1 MKLRPYQQHAVD
13 NVISELETN
22 KSTLLVLP
30 TGGGKTVVFSKIT
43 EHFISSGRVMV
54 IAHREELIR
63 QAAAKI
69 HAITGY
75 HPAVEMASEWS
86 AEDGFS
92 KPKIV
97 VSSVQT
103 LCTGRVMRFDPNE
116 FSLLI
121 TDECFPAGT
130 LVDGKPIETIEV
142 GDVVNSVNHKT
153 GRIERK
159 KVTSKMRNTTH
170 TPLVDV
176 KLSDGRTVTCT
187 PGHPFWTPDGYV
199 SAMSLLRGSMV
210 ATITHDHIHEYLYSL
225 PSQVHRDM
233 QQKDVFA
240 RVPHRPDA
248 EPSREVGRPMLM
260 VQGSNR
266 ATITA
271 RKDDVQE
278 NGQSVLWQRVPSE
291 VDFKELFHEH
301 GKDQQQGRSHSVGQN
316 EEAKPD
322 EDGRR
327 EGEGINQTPR
337 YRMEADYSQG
347 KWSRDDCART
357 VVCISD
363 RMEPGLRQ
371 DRGAYGAWVSHLL
384 QGGCRER
391 SIEDC
396 CRDRREFT
404 QGSVSSA
411 AGQEERGT
419 VEVAWVESVSVH
431 ERASGA
437 GCDEVCAGSVV
448 FNLEVEDNH
457 NYFANG
463 ILVHNCHHSTA
474 ASYSSV
480 YAHMLSGRCKHLGV
494 TATPDRADEQA
505 LGKVYQTVAYDYELP
520 QIIADGWLVP
530 IKQRLVT
537 VTGLNYSN
545 VKTTAG
551 DLNQGDVAAAQ
562 ANETILHEMIHPIV
576 ELAGTRKTIVFATP
590 GSKKPTESDD
600 GFHIAE
606 RMTEIINRYKP
617 NSARRVSQ
625 DTPKDVRRQM
635 LMDFADGK
643 FQYLVNVGVLTE
655 GFDDPSI
662 EVVAITRPTK
672 SRSLFAQ
679 MIGRGTR
686 PLPGVVDLY
695 EHAHERRHAIATS
708 GKPHI
713 EVLDFVGNSGRHK
726 LITTADILGGK
737 YEQEVIDRA
746 EKKAKEETVDMSEA
760 LQEAHDELKAER
772 EKAKRARILAQTKF
786 KVESVDPFDVFDIQ
800 PVRERQWDIGKPPTT
815 AQLLALQKLGIPV
828 VKDLSRSRAGQ
839 LLSEAYRR
847 VDEGLV
853 SFKQIAKGAKPD
865 MKLTEL
871 NQDRF
876 KNWTVKYQNVVSP
889 SGQP

>member
-1 MKLRPYQQHAVD
+1 
-13 NVISELETN
+13 
-22 KSTLLVLP
+22 
-30 TGGGKTVVFSKIT
+30 
-43 EHFISSGRVMV
+43 
-54 IAHREELIR
+54 
-63 QAAAKI
+63 
-69 HAITGY
+69 
-75 HPAVEMASEWS
+75 
-86 AEDGFS
+86 
-92 KPKIV
+92 
-97 VSSVQT
+97 
-103 LCTGRVMRFDPNE
+103 
-116 FSLLI
+116 
-121 TDECFPAGT
+121 
-130 LVDGKPIETIEV
+130 
-142 GDVVNSVNHKT
+142 
-153 GRIERK
+153 
-159 KVTSKMRNTTH
+159 
-170 TPLVDV
+170 
-176 KLSDGRTVTCT
+176 
-187 PGHPFWTPDGYV
+187 
-199 SAMSLLRGSMV
+199 
-210 ATITHDHIHEYLYSL
+210 
-225 PSQVHRDM
+225 
-233 QQKDVFA
+233 
-240 RVPHRPDA
+240 
-248 EPSREVGRPMLM
+248 
-260 VQGSNR
+260 
-266 ATITA
+266 
-271 RKDDVQE
+271 
-278 NGQSVLWQRVPSE
+278 
-291 VDFKELFHEH
+291 
-301 GKDQQQGRSHSVGQN
+301 
-316 EEAKPD
+316 
-322 EDGRR
+322 
-327 EGEGINQTPR
+327 
-337 YRMEADYSQG
+337 
-347 KWSRDDCART
+347 
-357 VVCISD
+357 
-363 RMEPGLRQ
+363 
-371 DRGAYGAWVSHLL
+371 
-384 QGGCRER
+384 
-391 SIEDC
+391 
-396 CRDRREFT
+396 
-404 QGSVSSA
+404 
-411 AGQEERGT
+411 
-419 VEVAWVESVSVH
+419 
-431 ERASGA
+431 
-437 GCDEVCAGSVV
+437 V
-448 FNLEVEDNH
+448 FNLEVENNH

-474 ASYSSV
+474 VSYSSV
-480 YAHMLSGRCKHLGV
+480 YAHMLSDRCKHLGV

-505 LGKVYQTVAYDYELP
+505 LGKVFQTVAYDYELP

-606 RMTEIINRYKP
+606 RMTEILNRYKP

-625 DTPKDVRRQM
+625 DTPKDIRRQM
-635 LMDFADGK
+635 LKDFADGK

-672 SRSLFAQ
+672 SRSLYAQ

-686 PLPGVVDLY
+686 PLPGTVDQY
-695 EHAHERRHAIATS
+695 EHAHERKHAIATS
-708 GKPHI
+708 MKPHV

-726 LITTADILGGK
+726 LVNTADILGGK